1 MIGRIKI
8 EILCCFI
15 SIVFSGCFIV
25 PQCEDPNYLFEID
38 FTISPGSNLYSIGD
52 TIKVSSIIGP
62 YVEDQKTGELIDCG
76 EKFLFPL
83 QINLAQYD
91 STTTYSSNF
100 DFFTIASV
108 GTIDSLMYSDG
119 ELDVR
124 YNINSNS
131 FQRQLEFYL
140 IPQEVG
146 IYTLSIGF
154 ISIHYLD
161 GFLLTD
167 DDCSES
173 AILEFRTN
181 NNTGL
186 GYDLVVSTGYS
197 GLISYDRY
205 EKFGSYSFEVV
216 E

>member
-1 MIGRIKI
+1 MKNLILGLIVSLIFIGC
-8 EILCCFI
+8 EFI
-15 SIVFSGCFIV
+15 FN
-25 PQCEDPNYLFEID
+25 QCKTPYYLFEVD
-38 FTISPGSNLYSIGD
+38 FTISPEGNLYSVGD
-52 TIKVSSIIGP
+52 TIKMSSIIGP

-167 DDCSES
+167 DEIFFLLPISGDKLLFLS
-173 AILEFRTN
+173 LFP
-181 NNTGL
+181 L
-186 GYDLVVSTGYS
+186 G
-197 GLISYDRY
+197 
-205 EKFGSYSFEVV
+205 
-216 E
+216 